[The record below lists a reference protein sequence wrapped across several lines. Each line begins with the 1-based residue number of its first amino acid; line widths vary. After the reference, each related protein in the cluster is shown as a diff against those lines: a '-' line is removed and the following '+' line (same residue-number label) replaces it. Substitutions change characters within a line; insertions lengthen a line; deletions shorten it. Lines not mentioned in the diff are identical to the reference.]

1 MPLLQ
6 QSRLVSRSA
15 LLVAACFCLLGLA
28 QVACPLGCIGSSGS
42 SAFAATHLHLARHTL
57 QEVSPR
63 TAQPQA
69 PYAVG
74 RVPVVAFSDYRQLP
88 RKTSCETPLWSIENW
103 PTHQRVAPDSAD
115 VPRSA

>member
-6 QSRLVSRSA
+6 QSRLVSRAA
-15 LLVAACFCLLGLA
+15 LLVATCFCLLGLA

-42 SAFAATHLHLARHTL
+42 TAFAATHLHLARHTL

-69 PYAVG
+69 PHAVG
-74 RVPVVAFSDYRQLP
+74 RVPVIALSDYGQLP
-88 RKTSCETPLWSIENW
+88 RITPRETPQWSIENW

-115 VPRSA
+115 DPRSA